1 VTEWPT
7 DPQPGLRVGVML
19 VAAIVLVMAGLLVW
33 AFTQPVSIWT
43 FVIGLVLLVGA
54 AVVTV
59 LVYWLN
65 GLLHSGYTFDR
76 NALTI
81 TWGANEQVIPMTQI
95 QRVMPGSEIAGRVRF
110 RGVRWPGYWVGYGQ
124 VEGLGPTLFYA
135 TVSPQEQVFIIT
147 EGLAYGLSPEEPEGF
162 MRTLQTR
169 LEMGPT
175 QQVEMSSHGPAFLQW
190 DFWRDR
196 LGLGLLG
203 TALTAVL
210 ALFGLLCAR
219 FPALPRLLPLH
230 FDAAGHPDR
239 LGPQGQVF
247 FVPLIGL
254 IVLLANGGLGG
265 WLYRRERLAA
275 YLLWGGAVLVEV
287 LLWAAGLGILGA
299 A

>member
-1 VTEWPT
+1 MTEWPT
-7 DPQPGLRVGVML
+7 DPQTGLRVGVML
-19 VAAIVLVMAGLLVW
+19 VAAILLVMGGLLVW

-43 FVIGLVLLVGA
+43 FVIGLVVLAGV

-81 TWGANEQVIPMTQI
+81 TWGPNEQVVPMAQI
-95 QRVMPGSEIAGRVRF
+95 QRVVLGSELSGPVRF
-110 RGVRWPGYWVGYGQ
+110 RGVRWPGYWVGYGH
-124 VEGLGPTLFYA
+124 VEGLGATLFYA
-135 TVSPQEQVFIIT
+135 TVPPKEQVFVVT

-162 MRTLQTR
+162 LRTLHTR

-175 QQVEMSSHGPAFLQW
+175 QQVEMSSRGPAFLQW
-190 DFWRDR
+190 GFWRDR
-196 LGLGLLG
+196 LGLGLLA
-203 TALTAVL
+203 TALMAVL

-230 FDAAGHPDR
+230 FDAAGQPDR
-239 LGPQGQVF
+239 LGPRGQVF

-254 IVLLANGGLGG
+254 IVLLVNGSLGG

-275 YLLWGGAVLVEV
+275 YLLWGGAVLVEA